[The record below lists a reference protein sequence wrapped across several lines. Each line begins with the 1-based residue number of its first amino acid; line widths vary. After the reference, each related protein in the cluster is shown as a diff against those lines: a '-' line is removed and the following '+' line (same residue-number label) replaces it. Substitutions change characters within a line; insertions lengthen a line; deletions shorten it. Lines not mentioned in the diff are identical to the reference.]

1 MKSLGFILAIAAVL
15 LPACSQEAP
24 RQAQP
29 KEQTITQKT
38 EEQTGE
44 ALLRDAK
51 DKLVEAKDKLAQEG
65 KYGCCLKEPCNHC
78 ALNQGDC
85 DCYKDLKKG
94 EHVCIECYA
103 GWQAGKG
110 GIEGIKP
117 SDVKTSITPAKD

>member
-1 MKSLGFILAIAAVL
+1 MKSFAIVLVLGFILFS
-15 LPACSQEAP
+15 ACSQESP

-29 KEQTITQKT
+29 KEQTITQKN
-38 EEQTGE
+38 EEKTGRD
-44 ALLRDAK
+44 LLREAK
-51 DKLVEAKDKLAQEG
+51 DMLGEAKDKLAQEG

-78 ALNQGDC
+78 ALDEGNC

-117 SDVKTSITPAKD
+117 SDVKTSMTGVKD